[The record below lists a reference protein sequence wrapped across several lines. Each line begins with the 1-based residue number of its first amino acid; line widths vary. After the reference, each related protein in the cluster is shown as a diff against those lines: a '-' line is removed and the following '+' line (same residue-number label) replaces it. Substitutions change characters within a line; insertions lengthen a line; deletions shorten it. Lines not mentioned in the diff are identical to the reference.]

1 MSAKKSK
8 TTSSQTTNQTATTTP
23 NTPSWL
29 QQPWQDYT
37 GKVNDLMKSGQ
48 PLTTGPSELQ
58 QQAFTGAANL
68 APSQNF
74 DWATQLGLQAGTAGA
89 NISGPT
95 AQTGTTG
102 YVGQG
107 YQASGP
113 AGGNTYQA
121 AQGQGQGYNAQTY
134 NPATGQAAT
143 GQAANAGQA
152 QGYNPNLVDW
162 SQFGV
167 EGINVGPMAQASSR
181 AITDLN
187 LNDYL
192 NAGLGDQITATQA
205 DYDATGGRV
214 RAAQA
219 GQAAM
224 NGGARNSN
232 NAVMQAITEGE
243 LSRAANTGIANVR
256 ANAYDQ
262 AGNLATNDLNRESS
276 TSQFNA
282 GQTNQGLLTQA
293 QLDANRNNLTAQLGQ
308 AGLLANQG
316 ALNQAGQ
323 FNAGAQNDFSLANA
337 GFQQQSNMANQAA
350 QNQFG
355 LANMDAQNQAG
366 QFNAGAQNAA
376 SQFGANAQN
385 QFGLANMDAL
395 NEAGQFNAGS
405 LNQSQL
411 DAVGR
416 QDAASQFSAAAG
428 NQANQFNAGSL
439 NDASQFNA
447 AAQNQ
452 NNQFNAGQQDG
463 ALERMLQSAGLLGN
477 IGAAQGA
484 DQRANI
490 GMQAE
495 LGGTQRDIA
504 NAQQQDQYAQLA
516 MIQQLLGGVPIDAFT
531 GQTMNSNGTQSGK
544 SSSTQIG
551 ASMSWNPATGF
562 SFGG

>member
-58 QQAFTGAANL
+58 QQAFSGAANL

-74 DWATQLGLQAGTAGA
+74 DWATQLGIKAGTAGA
-89 NISGPT
+89 NT
-95 AQTGTTG
+95 ATATG
-102 YVGQG
+102 YQGQG
-107 YQASGP
+107 Y
-113 AGGNTYQA
+113 TA
-121 AQGQGQGYNAQTY
+121 AQGQ
-134 NPATGQAAT
+134 ATSA
-143 GQAANAGQA
+143 QAANAGQA
-152 QGYNPNLVDW
+152 QGYNPNTVDW
-162 SQFGV
+162 SKFGV
-167 EGINVGPMAQASSR
+167 EGVNVGPMAQGSSR
-181 AITDLN
+181 NITDLD
-187 LNDYL
+187 LNSYL
-192 NAGLGDQITATQA
+192 NAGLGDQITAAQA

-214 RAAQA
+214 RAAQS
-219 GQAAM
+219 GQSAL

-262 AGNLATNDLNRESS
+262 AGNLATNDLNREASM
-276 TSQFNA
+276 SQFNA
-282 GQTNQGLLTQA
+282 GQTNQGTLTQA
-293 QLDANRNNLTAQLGQ
+293 QLNAQRNSLQAQLGQ
-308 AGLLANQG
+308 TGLLANQN
-316 ALNQAGQ
+316 AMNQAGQ

-337 GFQQQSNMANQAA
+337 GFSQQANLANAGAA
-350 QNQFG
+350 NQFG
-355 LANMDAQNQAG
+355 MANMDSLNQAG
-366 QFNAGAQNAA
+366 
-376 SQFGANAQN
+376 QFGANAQN
-385 QFGLANMDAL
+385 Q
-395 NEAGQFNAGS
+395 
-405 LNQSQL
+405 
-411 DAVGR
+411 
-416 QDAASQFSAAAG
+416 
-428 NQANQFNAGSL
+428 ANQFNAT
-439 NDASQFNA
+439 
-447 AAQNQ
+447 AQNQ
-452 NNQFNAGQQDG
+452 NSQFNAGQQDG

>member
-74 DWATQLGLQAGTAGA
+74 DWATQLGLKAGTAGA
-89 NISGPT
+89 NT
-95 AQTGTTG
+95 ATATG
-102 YVGQG
+102 
-107 YQASGP
+107 
-113 AGGNTYQA
+113 
-121 AQGQGQGYNAQTY
+121 Y
-134 NPATGQAAT
+134 NPATGTASQID
-143 GQAANAGQA
+143 
-152 QGYNPNLVDW
+152 P

-167 EGINVGPMAQASSR
+167 GQTSVGPMAQGSSR
-181 AITDLN
+181 NITDLN

-192 NAGLGDQITATQA
+192 NAGLGDQITAAQA

-214 RAAQA
+214 RAAQS
-219 GQAAM
+219 GQSAM

-243 LSRAANTGIANVR
+243 LSRAANAGIANVR

-262 AGNLATNDLNRESS
+262 AGNLATSDLNREAS

-282 GQTNQGLLTQA
+282 GQQNQGILSQA
-293 QLDANRNNLTAQLGQ
+293 EINASRASQIGSQGFQ
-308 AGLLANQG
+308 AGL
-316 ALNQAGQ
+316 
-323 FNAGAQNDFSLANA
+323 S
-337 GFQQQSNMANQAA
+337 NQAA

-355 LANMDAQNQAG
+355 LANMDALNTAG
-366 QFNAGAQNAA
+366 QFGA
-376 SQFGANAQN
+376 S
-385 QFGLANMDAL
+385 AL
-395 NEAGQFNAGS
+395 N
-405 LNQSQL
+405 
-411 DAVGR
+411 
-416 QDAASQFSAAAG
+416 
-428 NQANQFNAGSL
+428 
-439 NDASQFNA
+439 
-447 AAQNQ
+447 QNS
-452 NNQFNAGQQDG
+452 QFNAGQQDG

-531 GQTMNSNGTQSGK
+531 GSTKTGSGSGSGK
-544 SSSTQIG
+544 GSST
-551 ASMSWNPATGF
+551 AFGF
-562 SFGG
+562 DLADFWSPKGGGK

>member
-48 PLTTGPSELQ
+48 PLTTGPSDLQ
-58 QQAFTGAANL
+58 QQAFGNAANL
-68 APSQNF
+68 TTSPLYDQASQF
-74 DWATQLGLQAGTAGA
+74 ASQAGSAGA
-89 NISGPT
+89 NL
-95 AQTGTTG
+95 A
-102 YVGQG
+102 
-107 YQASGP
+107 GP
-113 AGGNTYQA
+113 AAQA
-121 AQGQGQGYNAQTY
+121 A
-134 NPATGQAAT
+134 
-143 GQAANAGQA
+143 AG
-152 QGYNPNLVDW
+152 
-162 SQFGV
+162 S
-167 EGINVGPMAQASSR
+167 ASSR
-181 AITDLN
+181 NITDLD
-187 LNDYL
+187 LNAYL
-192 NAGLGDQITATQA
+192 NAGLGDQITAARA

-214 RAAQA
+214 QAAQA
-219 GQAAM
+219 AQAAM

-232 NAVMQAITEGE
+232 NAILSAITEGE
-243 LSRAANTGIANVR
+243 LSRAANTGLAGIR

-262 AGNLATNDLNRESS
+262 AGALASNDLNREAQ
-276 TSQFNA
+276 TSMANA
-282 GQTNQGLLTQA
+282 GFTTQA
-293 QLDANRNNLTAQLGQ
+293 N
-308 AGLLANQG
+308 
-316 ALNQAGQ
+316 
-323 FNAGAQNDFSLANA
+323 LANA
-337 GFQQQSNMANQAA
+337 GFT
-350 QNQFG
+350 
-355 LANMDAQNQAG
+355 
-366 QFNAGAQNAA
+366 
-376 SQFGANAQN
+376 
-385 QFGLANMDAL
+385 
-395 NEAGQFNAGS
+395 
-405 LNQSQL
+405 
-411 DAVGR
+411 
-416 QDAASQFSAAAG
+416 
-428 NQANQFNAGSL
+428 
-439 NDASQFNA
+439 
-447 AAQNQ
+447 NQ

-477 IGAAQGA
+477 IGQAQGA